1 MIPEVLAQNSHNLGT
16 FSGIGPL
23 GNFAPDEAGN
33 IFEKVISSVIGL
45 LTIIA
50 GIYFVFLFI
59 VGAIGW
65 LGSEGDKQKVASARS
80 KITNGIIGLVVVIGA
95 VFFIELI
102 GTLLGLDILN
112 PAGFVSGLWN

>member
-1 MIPEVLAQNSHNLGT
+1 MSKVFAQVPHNLGT
-16 FSGIGPL
+16 INGIGPL
-23 GNFAPDEAGN
+23 GDFVPSEGGN
-33 IFEKVISSVIGL
+33 LFEKMISGIIGL
-45 LTIIA
+45 LTVVA

-65 LGSEGDKQKVASARS
+65 LGSEGEKQKVATARA

-112 PAGFVSGLWN
+112 PAGFVTDLWN